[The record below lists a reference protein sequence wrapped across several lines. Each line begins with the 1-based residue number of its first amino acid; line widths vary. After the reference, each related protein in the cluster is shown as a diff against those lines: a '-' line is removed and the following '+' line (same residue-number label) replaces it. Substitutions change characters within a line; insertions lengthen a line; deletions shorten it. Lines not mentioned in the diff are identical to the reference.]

1 MVLLRQTTQIIPKFY
16 QNDDSIENDFIY
28 LNQVESQVKH
38 FYISIMKYMMKN
50 SIWK

>member
-28 LNQVESQVKH
+28 LNQVESSNDKKACNSKTCS
-38 FYISIMKYMMKN
+38 FKN
-50 SIWK
+50 DCIR